1 MSERNTHT
9 RKRRARTVRAG
20 AAATLLTASLVLTGC
35 GAGGTADGGPADAK
49 AADRGYAAGS
59 GAGADRA
66 AGPSAGLTD
75 KPSTQGRGA
84 PRTPAARQHV
94 IRTAE
99 LSVRVRSVENA
110 AAAARGAATDA
121 GGLVES
127 ETTEREDIDSDIT
140 SRLVLRVP
148 QDRYDAVLTELAGSG
163 ELLSRKA
170 NAQDVTDQVV
180 DVESRIATQR
190 VSVARVRELMDK
202 ATQLSDVVSLES
214 ELSRRQ
220 ADLEALLAQQAS
232 LKDRTSLATITLQ
245 LSQPRPAAAT
255 PADDDRPGFLDALSG
270 GWHALATAVAWVLVV
285 LAALAPWL
293 AVAAAGYAVWRW
305 LIRPRLRRRTP
316 VVTRHGAL
324 ATPGLPHWTGG
335 TPGTSGTPAP
345 QGTPASPAPA
355 APQAPAA
362 SQGAASP
369 QAPAAASGTAGSGDT
384 AGPSVPAPGGE
395 PAE

>member
-1 MSERNTHT
+1 MSNGNVDMG
-9 RKRRARTVRAG
+9 KKRARTVRAG

-35 GAGGTADGGPADAK
+35 AGGGTADAGSADAK

-59 GAGADRA
+59 GAAADRA
-66 AGPSAGLTD
+66 DGPSAGLTA
-75 KPSTQGRGA
+75 KPPAQGKGGT
-84 PRTPAARQHV
+84 PRTPAAQQHV

-110 AAAARGAATDA
+110 AADARRAATDA
-121 GGLVES
+121 GGRVET
-127 ETTEREDIDSDIT
+127 ETTQRDDGDEVSYSDESLVT

-148 QDRYDAVLTELAGSG
+148 QDRYDDVLTKLAGG
-163 ELLSRKA
+163 GKLLSRKA
-170 NAQDVTDQVV
+170 DAKDVTDQVV

-190 VSVARVRELMDK
+190 ASVARVRELMDK

-232 LKDRTSLATITLQ
+232 LKDRTSLATITLL
-245 LSQPRPAAAT
+245 LSETRTSAPPAE
-255 PADDDRPGFLDALSG
+255 DDDRPGFLDALSG
-270 GWHALATAVAWVLVV
+270 GWHALATAVTWVLVV

-293 AVAAAGYAVWRW
+293 AVAAVGYAVWRW
-305 LIRPRLRRRTP
+305 LIRPRLRRRAP
-316 VVTRHGAL
+316 VATGHGAL

-335 TPGTSGTPAP
+335 TPGT
-345 QGTPASPAPA
+345 PASPAPA

-362 SQGAASP
+362 TSGTAGTA
-369 QAPAAASGTAGSGDT
+369 GTAGSGDT
-384 AGPSVPAPGGE
+384 AGPSMPAPDGE